1 MCNASEERAAQDKRI
16 NGGVVTYVDG
26 CFGSLL
32 CSSSSS
38 RRAASTMWSS
48 GSASGALQNR
58 SAPLCPKNGHS
69 SLARHAVG
77 STLTIATC
85 KSPQTKQ
92 KNWEELTRKFRDCK
106 AVPSV
111 HPAIHISIRIS
122 IQKGNPIPL
131 HSIICIDNQLQS
143 ASYTYQSWQY
153 QSEWTSPMLRTHY
166 VKFNRKIPQLQ
177 QRKRQR

>member
-1 MCNASEERAAQDKRI
+1 MAVLAHCCAAAAAADEQQAQCDP
-16 NGGVVTYVDG
+16 VVVHPAPSRTEALHYVQKMVTVHWHDTP
-26 CFGSLL
+26 L
-32 CSSSSS
+32 
-38 RRAASTMWSS
+38 
-48 GSASGALQNR
+48 
-58 SAPLCPKNGHS
+58 APLSRLPPVKAPKQ
-69 SLARHAVG
+69 
-77 STLTIATC
+77 
-85 KSPQTKQ
+85 K